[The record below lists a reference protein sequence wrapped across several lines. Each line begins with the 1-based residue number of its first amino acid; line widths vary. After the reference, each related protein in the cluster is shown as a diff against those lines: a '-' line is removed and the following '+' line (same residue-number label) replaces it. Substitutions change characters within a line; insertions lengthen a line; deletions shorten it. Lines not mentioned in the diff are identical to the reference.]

1 MLEVRRKDS
10 KIIKKMHIV
19 IFITASGKKEA
30 RDIAA
35 AIIKKK
41 LAACVNIIDKIE
53 SVYRW
58 KGKVERAKETL
69 LIVKTKVSKMPAI
82 IKAVKSIHSYD
93 LPEIIALPIT
103 AGESR
108 YLGWIDESVG

>member
-1 MLEVRRKDS
+1 MR
-10 KIIKKMHIV
+10 IV
-19 IFITASGKKEA
+19 IFITASTKKEA
-30 RDIAA
+30 DNIAA
-35 AIIKKK
+35 FLIRKK

-53 SVYRW
+53 SVYWW
-58 KGKVERAKETL
+58 KGKVERAKEIL
-69 LIVKTKVSKMPAI
+69 LVVKSKISKMPAI